1 MTDFSYE
8 TSVDVRLR
16 DIDFMGHVNNATYA
30 TYLEQAREA
39 YFRDVLDVSL
49 AETDTVLVSLE
60 LEYARPIEAGDDVTV
75 ALRVADLGTSSLP
88 MAYEIRAD
96 GSRAATASTVQVLV
110 DSETGESRPLPTE
123 WRTRIEQREQSSTE

>member
-8 TSVDVRLR
+8 ASVDVRLR

-75 ALRVADLGTSSLP
+75 ALRVGDLGTSSLP
-88 MAYEIRAD
+88 MEYEIRAG
-96 GSRAATASTVQVLV
+96 GSRAATATTVQVLI
-110 DSETGESRPLPTE
+110 DPETGESRPLPTE
-123 WRTRIEQREQSSTE
+123 WRTRIEQRE